1 MTDWIKATVIKIK
14 KWKFPL
20 FSIILNAKI
29 SPFIAGQFTKIAI
42 LKNKKKIQ
50 RAYSYVNSPKNKN
63 LEFYITYVKNGIIT
77 KKLYN
82 LKPGKIVMISKKSFG
97 FFTLKE
103 IPSTRNLWMI
113 STGTAIGPYLSIL
126 QDDNEEIKKFKKIIL
141 IHAVRYKNQFNYK
154 NIIKKIMFKHKNNF
168 IFQKIVSR
176 EKLNKKYLFGRIPKL
191 FSNDSIEKI
200 TKTKIN
206 NKNSHFMICGNP
218 NMVKDTNKI
227 LIEKYK
233 LKKNLR
239 KNPGHITNEN
249 YW

>member
-1 MTDWIKATVIKIK
+1 MTDWIEANVIKIK

-20 FSIILNAKI
+20 FSIIINAKI
-29 SPFIAGQFTKIAI
+29 LPFIPGQFTKIAI
-42 LKNKKKIQ
+42 FENEKKIQ

-63 LEFYITYVKNGIIT
+63 LEFYIAYVKNGIIT

-82 LKPGKIVMISKKSFG
+82 LNPGNKIMISKKSFG

-103 IPSTRNLWMI
+103 IPKTKNIWMI
-113 STGTAIGPYLSIL
+113 STGTAIGPFLSIL
-126 QDDNEEIKKFKKIIL
+126 QNGGKEIKKFNRIIL

-154 NIIKKIMFKHKNNF
+154 KIIKKIKLKYNNNF
-168 IFQKIVSR
+168 LFQKIVSR
-176 EKLNKKYLFGRIPKL
+176 EKLGKNYLFGRIPEL
-191 FSNDSIEKI
+191 FNNNTIEKKI
-200 TKTKIN
+200 NININ

-218 NMVKDTNKI
+218 NMVKDTRKI
-227 LIEKYK
+227 LIKKYK

-239 KNPGHITNEN
+239 KKPGNITTEN